1 MKYLTFYTNK
11 IKMTE
16 EQYDSFIDLYD
27 RLNLN
32 KKYEVDQIKIINP
45 SIYKDYSII
54 DIPTII
60 NTDENFNLKLNN
72 QAYYRAYRSK
82 LFNFLKPII
91 QLRDVGPCI
100 ITGNNELKDI
110 HHIDKNPMNNNPRN
124 LIAISSTAH
133 YKLHYNKISFD
144 FGVYIESVEDKNS
157 EIDKVIEE
165 FNRNYNNKF
174 KI

>member
-1 MKYLTFYTNK
+1 
-11 IKMTE
+11 MTE

-27 RLNLN
+27 RLNFN
-32 KKYEVDQIKIINP
+32 KKYEVDQINNINP

-54 DIPTII
+54 DIPTFI
-60 NTDENFNLKLNN
+60 NTNENFNKKLNN
-72 QAYYRAYRSK
+72 KEYFKAYRNK
-82 LFNFLKPII
+82 LFTFLKPII
-91 QLRDVGPCI
+91 KLRDVGPCI

-144 FGVYIESVEDKNS
+144 FGVYIESVENKNL